1 MLMMRSASLKSACVV
16 AVFAAIVLGD
26 VACLKVQ
33 SNPRHSFPGRR
44 VGGGTRGDCNARS
57 LLHLVPESSVFAPG
71 SAGTLGLVQGP
82 SSNPF
87 KLTVLLKP
95 EDDGAPISRTFA
107 ATTAALILIRS
118 GSVSIPTVWES
129 SFECSPGEAVENDG
143 LHSFIQSSSPPALSL
158 LVPEPEADDLSVQ
171 TLLDSLFQR
180 CGSTVPI
187 RETLAQFGLSDVV
200 NEDWPQ
206 QLPVLCPS

>member
-1 MLMMRSASLKSACVV
+1 MLRSDFLKSACVA
-16 AVFAAIVLGD
+16 AVFAALVFGD
-26 VACLKVQ
+26 IAWLKVQ
-33 SNPRHSFPGRR
+33 SNPRNSFPGRR
-44 VGGGTRGDCNARS
+44 VGGGTRGDCNART

-95 EDDGAPISRTFA
+95 ENDGAPISRTFP

-118 GSVSIPTVWES
+118 GSVSTPTVWES
-129 SFECSPGEAVENDG
+129 SFECSAGEAAKNDG

-158 LVPEPEADDLSVQ
+158 LLPEPEADDQSVQ
-171 TLLDSLFQR
+171 TLLESLLQR
-180 CGSTVPI
+180 CGSTVTS
-187 RETLAQFGLSDVV
+187 RETLAQFGLSDLV

>member
-1 MLMMRSASLKSACVV
+1 MSIMRNGFFKAICILTAFVV
-16 AVFAAIVLGD
+16 MCIGD
-26 VACLKVQ
+26 VAFREIH
-33 SNPRHSFPGRR
+33 SNSRSTFPGRR
-44 VGGGTRGDCNARS
+44 VGGGTRGECNART
-57 LLHLVPESSVFAPG
+57 LIHLVPESSVFAPG

-87 KLTVLLKP
+87 KLTVLFKP
-95 EDDGAPISRTFA
+95 EDDQAPISRTFA
-107 ATTAALILIRS
+107 ATTASLILIRS

-129 SFECSPGEAVENDG
+129 SFECSADEAVENHG

-158 LVPEPEADDLSVQ
+158 LLPEPEADDQSVQ
-171 TLLDSLFQR
+171 LLLDSLFQR
-180 CGSTVPI
+180 CGSRVPS